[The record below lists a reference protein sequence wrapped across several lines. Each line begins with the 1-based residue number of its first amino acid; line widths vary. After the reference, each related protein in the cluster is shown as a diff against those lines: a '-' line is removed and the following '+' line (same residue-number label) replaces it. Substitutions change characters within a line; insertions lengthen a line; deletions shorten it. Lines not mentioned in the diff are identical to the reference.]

1 MAEGNSSDTA
11 SATKNDNKSVSFL
24 QLFRYAST
32 TDKIMMFFGSIGA
45 LVSGVGAPLMA
56 ILMSAAIQAFLDF
69 SIAVSRGE
77 DVDVAADAL
86 KNSIKTPVILLVAVA
101 AAIFILSSMQ
111 MGFWMI
117 AGENQAKR
125 VRQIYYEA
133 ILRQNIAYFDKISTG
148 DIANRI
154 TSDSDLYQEEWLL
167 ALVLCCAFPLLA
179 GSSSIMAKLLA
190 SSAKK
195 GQDVYAEAGAVAEQV
210 FSGIKTKALINGL
223 AIGSIIFIIYCTYS
237 LAFWYGSIL
246 IVQGKTTGGDV
257 LNVFF
262 AILIGAF
269 SVGNAAPNF
278 SSITHLMVKKL
289 DESTTKG
296 RLEFKTLNLIIQ
308 LVRIYKFLKTFNLTI
323 EPGETVALVG
333 TSGSGK
339 STIVGY

>member
-117 AGENQAKR
+117 AGENQAK
-125 VRQIYYEA
+125 V
-133 ILRQNIAYFDKISTG
+133 
-148 DIANRI
+148 
-154 TSDSDLYQEEWLL
+154 
-167 ALVLCCAFPLLA
+167 
-179 GSSSIMAKLLA
+179 
-190 SSAKK
+190 
-195 GQDVYAEAGAVAEQV
+195 
-210 FSGIKTKALINGL
+210 
-223 AIGSIIFIIYCTYS
+223 IFNMGYS
-237 LAFWYGSIL
+237 F
-246 IVQGKTTGGDV
+246 
-257 LNVFF
+257 
-262 AILIGAF
+262 
-269 SVGNAAPNF
+269 
-278 SSITHLMVKKL
+278 
-289 DESTTKG
+289 
-296 RLEFKTLNLIIQ
+296 
-308 LVRIYKFLKTFNLTI
+308 
-323 EPGETVALVG
+323 
-333 TSGSGK
+333 
-339 STIVGY
+339 